1 MRKLVLLGMSLAI
14 LSLIAISNSN
24 DSDQAMI
31 SRIEPVETKS
41 FKSELVEKP
50 VKETEVSGIEKS
62 EKLHHNPW
70 LQRQKER
77 QTPMMLDKNEKK

>member
-1 MRKLVLLGMSLAI
+1 MRKLVLLGISLAI

-24 DSDQAMI
+24 DTDQAMI
-31 SRIEPVETKS
+31 SPIEPVEKKS
-41 FKSELVEKP
+41 FKSDLIDKP
-50 VKETEVSGIEKS
+50 SKETEVSGIEKT

-70 LQRQKER
+70 LQRQRER